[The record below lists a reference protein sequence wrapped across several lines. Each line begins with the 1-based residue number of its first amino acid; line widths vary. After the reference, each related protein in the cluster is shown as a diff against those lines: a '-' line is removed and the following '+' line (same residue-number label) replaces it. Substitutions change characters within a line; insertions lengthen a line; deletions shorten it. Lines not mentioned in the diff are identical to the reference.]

1 MMEARG
7 KYFRVAGLVL
17 HVLLGALVIFAGVTK
32 LSGMIPADAT
42 QKLQPGIAEHLKL
55 IGAGE
60 LIAAILLIVPVTSS
74 LGVLLMSG
82 FWGGVICLHM
92 AQGEDFILPSVFLL
106 LTWIGA
112 YLRNPNVLYSLTR
125 SPAREV
131 VPVAVEV

>member
-1 MMEARG
+1 M
-7 KYFRVAGLVL
+7 L
-17 HVLLGALVIFAGVTK
+17 
-32 LSGMIPADAT
+32 
-42 QKLQPGIAEHLKL
+42 PGIAEHLKR

-92 AQGEDFILPSVFLL
+92 AQSENFILPSVFLL

-112 YLRNPNVLYSLTR
+112 YLRNPNVLYSFTR
-125 SPAREV
+125 STAKEA
-131 VPVAVEV
+131 VPVTVEV